1 MISLSEE
8 SLKAIKYIKNA
19 KALSYFRRMVFRRSS
34 LNYGETILGVN
45 ELKEKSELVKVPDS
59 NYRFKLKFPQR
70 RRTFKEFLATLVND
84 ELLTNETKN
93 LLRAEGFLSS
103 DRYSSLKELTLQVIH
118 NFAKKHVRISI
129 DQNQLGNYIVKYTYL
144 PTFKKNLIKENFFSR
159 TASVNQDYSNS
170 LTKEILSSSSNM
182 LFLAYPIYLDDENNA
197 IPVFFKLIDRAD
209 INKDNSVELKTKE
222 DQFYY
227 LNAEFIKTVKNE
239 FSLESANQLL
249 SLLGAEQLRE
259 NSTIDNVKINKSA
272 IKIDTALLFL
282 KSVIDQALYTKFD
295 VRNLSTLT
303 DNSKKHIFI
312 NSALLCPFIGS
323 SEDKNKLKQLNK
335 LLELPCDVIDRTS
348 LSCLSNYQV
357 NIDKHEHTS
366 INLSKIANF
375 NFFKVKDGCE
385 LSVLHDLQS
394 DENTRV
400 IVNDDVDFNPIL
412 TEVLNNQILSYG
424 IYAVVYNKEISNKFS
439 FVKSGNENLN
449 IDFDALENGNNLKD
463 KFKVAPSL
471 EGLDEKS
478 SLTSVLDEFI
488 QISKD
493 IKTISDKEFILSIT
507 TYALSALELEI
518 SNLKTNLD
526 TILLSN
532 KKTKQI
538 KESCQKLL
546 NVFFSRYKKNEL
558 KLTDVNS
565 YAVNNS
571 FFLFNRVIKAFK
583 LKPPKTVEQLQSF
596 ISKVENI
603 YKYIEYTNYISYV
616 KSFIQSKLDKFKF
629 SSVDNLRSKQQSLL
643 QLINDLLSDKSNF
656 NKKELL
662 YYLKTSIAT
671 DLTREQSDSNLEA
684 YKKYLSVYESAN
696 LFNSLKQQADT
707 AFIPALFDKTIV
719 FLDKSYSL
727 ADLLLVMC
735 KSKTITFIEN
745 SSYFNMTN
753 TRNNS
758 NSEEETINS
767 LLDIV
772 SSDDEEI
779 GLSSLDYR
787 HEEQFKSFYLDKDYE
802 QNSITRDVVSLLL
815 EEKGISVDNKIINR
829 NDCVVIIGLKDQDN
843 NNSKRGIIVI
853 RLYPTSE
860 YKISSSDIE
869 KEFLE
874 RLSFRNI
881 IIRDCYENEIQ
892 FDPTSFIDNLISL
905 CTSTFTKDK

>member
-1 MISLSEE
+1 M
-8 SLKAIKYIKNA
+8 
-19 KALSYFRRMVFRRSS
+19 
-34 LNYGETILGVN
+34 
-45 ELKEKSELVKVPDS
+45 
-59 NYRFKLKFPQR
+59 
-70 RRTFKEFLATLVND
+70 
-84 ELLTNETKN
+84 
-93 LLRAEGFLSS
+93 
-103 DRYSSLKELTLQVIH
+103 
-118 NFAKKHVRISI
+118 
-129 DQNQLGNYIVKYTYL
+129 
-144 PTFKKNLIKENFFSR
+144 
-159 TASVNQDYSNS
+159 
-170 LTKEILSSSSNM
+170 
-182 LFLAYPIYLDDENNA
+182 
-197 IPVFFKLIDRAD
+197 
-209 INKDNSVELKTKE
+209 
-222 DQFYY
+222 
-227 LNAEFIKTVKNE
+227 
-239 FSLESANQLL
+239 
-249 SLLGAEQLRE
+249 
-259 NSTIDNVKINKSA
+259 
-272 IKIDTALLFL
+272 
-282 KSVIDQALYTKFD
+282 
-295 VRNLSTLT
+295 
-303 DNSKKHIFI
+303 
-312 NSALLCPFIGS
+312 
-323 SEDKNKLKQLNK
+323 
-335 LLELPCDVIDRTS
+335 
-348 LSCLSNYQV
+348 
-357 NIDKHEHTS
+357 
-366 INLSKIANF
+366 
-375 NFFKVKDGCE
+375 
-385 LSVLHDLQS
+385 
-394 DENTRV
+394 
-400 IVNDDVDFNPIL
+400 
-412 TEVLNNQILSYG
+412 
-424 IYAVVYNKEISNKFS
+424 
-439 FVKSGNENLN
+439 
-449 IDFDALENGNNLKD
+449 
-463 KFKVAPSL
+463 
-471 EGLDEKS
+471 
-478 SLTSVLDEFI
+478 
-488 QISKD
+488 
-493 IKTISDKEFILSIT
+493 
-507 TYALSALELEI
+507 
-518 SNLKTNLD
+518 
-526 TILLSN
+526 
-532 KKTKQI
+532 
-538 KESCQKLL
+538 
-546 NVFFSRYKKNEL
+546 
-558 KLTDVNS
+558 
-565 YAVNNS
+565 
-571 FFLFNRVIKAFK
+571 
-583 LKPPKTVEQLQSF
+583 QSF